1 MNTDRDKRDPQTY
14 EIIGA
19 AMAVRRE
26 LGHGFLEAVY
36 QEALAVEL
44 GALNIPFKREFPIPI
59 QYKGQ
64 KLNTHYRADFV
75 CFESIIV
82 ELTALAALS
91 GTEESQILHYLKAA
105 GFGKA
110 LLLNFGKPRLEYR
123 RFVM

>member
-1 MNTDRDKRDPQTY
+1 
-14 EIIGA
+14 
-19 AMAVRRE
+19 MAVRRE